1 MRRGAIGRGLV
12 CAGMMAGLAATP
24 AAASSLPSVASGARP
39 GPDILYA
46 PPVDAPQLQNT
57 GPWRAPPILVSGAE
71 AYRDH
76 EFLYQ
81 DFLYDDHG
89 AAETEDPNDPF
100 SEVEQLFSPKHG
112 TLDYPS
118 DPVYADNAADLVEFR
133 VKPLASETAF
143 RITLNTL
150 KDPSRVAFTIALG
163 DSPVPHPW
171 PYGAGVSSPAQL
183 FLTVHGTTATL
194 ADATTGHAIAPAPA
208 VSVDTTRRQFDV
220 RVPHAA
226 WDPGQSTVQ
235 MEAGVGLWDGAAGS
249 YLQPGA
255 TRSATQPG
263 GAAAGGPA
271 LFNMAFR
278 TDEKVPD
285 LASLGIA
292 NTIVEGGAGAKED
305 GSFWRERRQGDL
317 LATGDVSHFHAEV
330 DFSKLSSGVDD
341 ESGVPQTGHIDR
353 IFASRFDLGQGI
365 DYNVKC
371 LTAGADCTGRY
382 LGRLQPYAVYVP
394 RKTAPARGFGLV
406 VSMHGLSAN
415 YNEFLGSHEAEEMG
429 ERGAGSIFASP
440 EGRGPDGSY
449 GSYAEADVF
458 EMWADVARHYPLNP
472 DMTDLT
478 GYSMGGLG
486 TWRLAGRW
494 PDLFARAFPIVG
506 PGTTAAFDQ
515 SMRNVP
521 VMAWFGQNDELADP
535 ALSEA
540 GFLTAQQ
547 AGIRY
552 DHWVFA
558 PAGHITIGNN
568 DEFGPAVQFF
578 GDHTVEREPPHVTYV
593 YNPSIDPKGMSTAN
607 HAYWISGLALRD
619 AGGTGT
625 VDARSHG
632 FGVGDPQVLPV
643 KPGAGTLN
651 GGSHG
656 PLPYHRRTTDW
667 GPPPAEPKADQLDVD
682 ATNLRSMT
690 IDAPRAHVSCNP
702 KVGLKSDGPTDV
714 VVTGCPA
721 LLAAHSA
728 CVDRRRFRFA
738 LHGHVVA
745 VDVYVNGRR
754 KLRRHGRSIRS
765 VTLKRLPLGTFTVK
779 IVATQSRGSKRISTR
794 TYRGCSKAAPRT
806 RHHGRRAAR

>member
-1 MRRGAIGRGLV
+1 MRRAAIGRCLA
-12 CAGMMAGLAATP
+12 CAGAIAAFAAAPAG
-24 AAASSLPSVASGARP
+24 ASSLPSVPSGARP

-46 PPVDAPQLQNT
+46 PAVDAPQLQNT

-81 DFLYDDHG
+81 DYLYDDHG
-89 AAETEDPNDPF
+89 ADETEDPNDPF

-112 TLDYPS
+112 TLDYPD
-118 DPVYADNAADLVEFR
+118 DPVYANNAADLVELR
-133 VKPLASETAF
+133 VKPLATETAF
-143 RITLNTL
+143 RVTLNTL

-163 DSPVPHPW
+163 DSPVPHAW
-171 PYGAGVSSPAQL
+171 PYSAGVSSPAQL

-194 ADATTGHAIAPAPA
+194 ADATTGRALAPAPT

-226 WDPGQSTVQ
+226 WDPGQSTVR
-235 MEAGVGLWDGAAGS
+235 MAAGVGLWDAGAGS
-249 YLQPGA
+249 YLQPQA
-255 TRSATQPG
+255 TRSATKPG

-285 LASLGIA
+285 LASLGVA

-305 GSFWRERRQGDL
+305 GSFWRERRQGDI
-317 LATGDVSHFHAEV
+317 LATGDVSLFHAQV
-330 DFSKLSSGVDD
+330 DFSKLASGADD

-353 IFASRFDLGQGI
+353 IFASHFDLGQGI

-382 LGRLQPYAVYVP
+382 LGQLQPYAVYVP
-394 RKTAPARGFGLV
+394 RKAVPAQGFGLV
-406 VSMHGLSAN
+406 ISMHGLSAN

-429 ERGAGSIFASP
+429 ERGAGSVFASP

-449 GSYAEADVF
+449 ESYAEADVF
-458 EMWADVARHYPLNP
+458 EMWADVARHYRLNP
-472 DMTDLT
+472 DMTDLS

-506 PGTTAAFDQ
+506 PGTTAAFDE

-568 DEFGPAVQFF
+568 DEFGPAVQFL
-578 GDHTVEREPPHVTYV
+578 GDHTVDRNPAHVTYT
-593 YNPSIDPKGMSTAN
+593 YDP
-607 HAYWISGLALRD
+607 
-619 AGGTGT
+619 
-625 VDARSHG
+625 
-632 FGVGDPQVLPV
+632 
-643 KPGAGTLN
+643 
-651 GGSHG
+651 
-656 PLPYHRRTTDW
+656 
-667 GPPPAEPKADQLDVD
+667 
-682 ATNLRSMT
+682 
-690 IDAPRAHVSCNP
+690 
-702 KVGLKSDGPTDV
+702 
-714 VVTGCPA
+714 
-721 LLAAHSA
+721 
-728 CVDRRRFRFA
+728 
-738 LHGHVVA
+738 
-745 VDVYVNGRR
+745 
-754 KLRRHGRSIRS
+754 
-765 VTLKRLPLGTFTVK
+765 
-779 IVATQSRGSKRISTR
+779 
-794 TYRGCSKAAPRT
+794 
-806 RHHGRRAAR
+806 